1 MHNNTVIKKC
11 PVLLYDLKSQDVCL
25 NFLMTLLH
33 IVLFE
38 DEKFWIF
45 YNLVPQALILVTAW
59 RGVSHIRKHE
69 IMPVEWKELAYVKLL
84 FVKQEVTALER
95 LVKDG

>member
-1 MHNNTVIKKC
+1 MPSATVWSEKPGC
-11 PVLLYDLKSQDVCL
+11 LLKLFNDTATYS
-25 NFLMTLLH
+25 T
-33 IVLFE
+33 FE

-45 YNLVPQALILVTAW
+45 YNLVLQALTLVTAW
-59 RGVSHIRKHE
+59 RGVSHIHKHE